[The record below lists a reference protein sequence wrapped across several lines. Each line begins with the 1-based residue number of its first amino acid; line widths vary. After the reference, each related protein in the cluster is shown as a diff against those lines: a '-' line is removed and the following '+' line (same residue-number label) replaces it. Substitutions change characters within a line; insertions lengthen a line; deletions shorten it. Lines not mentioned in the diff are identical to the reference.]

1 MRRAIIVILDGLRR
15 DCVNDE
21 HTPNLMGF
29 ARERAATFAN
39 HRSVFPSATRVVTAS
54 LATGCYPGRHEL
66 QGNSLALIE
75 DGHLVRHDAGH
86 PDFLQH
92 KRRVTGRSLAVPT
105 LAERVRDTGGAIV
118 FANVSPG
125 ATYAHD
131 PDGHGHV
138 YHRDGSFGPGRE
150 PLPAPDR
157 LAVGPDLAGD
167 RAMTGRFVSEIL
179 AERRPAL
186 AVLWLGHPDT
196 TQHEV
201 PLGSPEHI
209 VALHEADRH
218 AGMVMDAVARL
229 KGDDDE
235 FLLMIGSDHGHQ
247 TVTGIVDI
255 EDELIAAGL
264 KSSTSSG
271 DVVVTANGTAALVY
285 LHPDC
290 ADRHMRLAEFLRSR
304 SWAGEVLEGDELAR
318 IGQARHHALA
328 FAISMRA
335 DDKPNS
341 FGVPGSSLAV
351 KPGSGKPDRLNCG
364 QHGGLGRYE
373 QMPFLM
379 IEGTGFAPGTRQDA
393 ATSIVDI
400 APTVLTHLRL
410 DGAETMDGRPLQSM
424 P

>member
-138 YHRDGSFGPGRE
+138 YHRDGSFGPGR
-150 PLPAPDR
+150 
-157 LAVGPDLAGD
+157 
-167 RAMTGRFVSEIL
+167 
-179 AERRPAL
+179 
-186 AVLWLGHPDT
+186 
-196 TQHEV
+196 
-201 PLGSPEHI
+201 
-209 VALHEADRH
+209 
-218 AGMVMDAVARL
+218 DA
-229 KGDDDE
+229 
-235 FLLMIGSDHGHQ
+235 
-247 TVTGIVDI
+247 
-255 EDELIAAGL
+255 AAG
-264 KSSTSSG
+264 TRSSG
-271 DVVVTANGTAALVY
+271 
-285 LHPDC
+285 
-290 ADRHMRLAEFLRSR
+290 SR
-304 SWAGEVLEGDELAR
+304 
-318 IGQARHHALA
+318 
-328 FAISMRA
+328 
-335 DDKPNS
+335 P
-341 FGVPGSSLAV
+341 
-351 KPGSGKPDRLNCG
+351 
-364 QHGGLGRYE
+364 
-373 QMPFLM
+373 
-379 IEGTGFAPGTRQDA
+379 
-393 ATSIVDI
+393 
-400 APTVLTHLRL
+400 
-410 DGAETMDGRPLQSM
+410 
-424 P
+424 